1 MDVKYKI
8 MNRISYEN
16 LIMFEYLGRILLA
29 GVNSLYFISIKINR
43 RNKDA
48 YLVLITTENS
58 ISTHMFYTS
67 HNRDLKKD
75 KRALFEMFIFCTIS
89 YRYMVYWDT
98 LFLRPN
104 IK

>member
-1 MDVKYKI
+1 

-29 GVNSLYFISIKINR
+29 RVNALYSISIKIHR
-43 RNKDA
+43 RSEDA
-48 YLVLITTENS
+48 YLVFITTENS
-58 ISTHMFYTS
+58 ISTHMFYKS

-75 KRALFEMFIFCTIS
+75 KRALFEMSIFCTIS
-89 YRYMVYWDT
+89 YRYIVYWDI
-98 LFLRPN
+98 LFPRPN